1 MISPT
6 RCQATENF
14 LVFHPYGNLRVRNV
28 LKDFRDQ
35 SFFAQDFD
43 PNKEEDFSFLWDV
56 WYNTDWPETT
66 RKRFLVVLNDLL
78 DEKLPEN
85 VTVPDPNHYKCLK
98 KIWKVWYTI
107 SSRNQ
112 SESEMLLCKSKLQR
126 SELFVTSHETTIFPP
141 HNSDEKITHAKAYSR
156 AVNEI
161 TQYLMKRNAIGDL
174 EDSVGR
180 IIEQEFQAF
189 YERGSCRLQNELE
202 TVCVNSSFLNP
213 DTEQWE
219 VHYSSCPFLGY
230 LPLSQDQELITSVK
244 DKILLPTCQKI
255 MKDTVDSYR
264 SRIADI
270 EVFFHLEDALEFC
283 FTNAN
288 KFDVIDCSS
297 ADRFGLANILNAA
310 SGRLSNNPGAVLFT
324 RSTEWDNFAP
334 TVELYVEHVLCCPLK
349 MIPTIYGL
357 QLNEHVELG
366 SRYPPSFHFAATTN
380 LSWQKAIPFQ
390 NIVMS
395 PSSSL
400 TDFLNK
406 LAQKCFVGERFPKPS
421 QVSSYKLAVLERH
434 HYSPLTFHYIVSS
447 MNQRLGGDHW
457 IEDAHL
463 LDIPAV
469 FNMTR
474 RTSEAWEK
482 GLEIL
487 KITAEIPI
495 NSINE
500 DAFKVLIQQLGLPT
514 FRLVLMPCSVTTS
527 YFIHGIV
534 LKCTS
539 INFSGS
545 IESYVIDNF
554 SLEMKEESE
563 KIVATFLIASAH
575 NLPEA
580 YCVYV
585 IDSMNH
591 CPLLNFGSL
600 KSMRTEKFHLP
611 HPFSRPTPS
620 PVVVPRPGASVMKV
634 TSCIESENE
643 FKLKIIFDC
652 NENVSGLTIS
662 TDQVL
667 PCKSAHQ
674 VTISLNTPT
683 KLNSLTLSF
692 PYPILVDEISA
703 ILYST
708 DRFIELVLKKGW
720 WEPWPVEFQSNEE
733 WKWNVDSLKPWENH
747 ASRSISRFGST
758 ALDFH
763 HRLQFN
769 LDLKFNDPGNKT
781 PSVIEPSQWNLRA
794 EQLNEKEALQT
805 LRRRFQSLLF
815 NPTTPD
821 LEYFFLKPTGSSNA
835 DWCIFVLIHK
845 PLLTSPLGSPIRLLT
860 VIDLQ
865 MAEILMDREQLNE
878 ETFTKEF
885 KAIECVTRETGKIIS
900 VEPYELLLWNLILRL
915 NSTKIVPSSEQTRHL
930 ASGMNGSWLFATFVS
945 PLYVDAPVNPQD
957 VRSQFSTNDSTSADE
972 KCCGACK
979 KVPQIPKRCSRC
991 RSIVYCSVEC
1001 QRSNWP
1007 QHKLLCK
1014 RK

>member
-334 TVELYVEHVLCCPLK
+334 TVELYVEH
-349 MIPTIYGL
+349 
-357 QLNEHVELG
+357 
-366 SRYPPSFHFAATTN
+366 
-380 LSWQKAIPFQ
+380 
-390 NIVMS
+390 
-395 PSSSL
+395 
-400 TDFLNK
+400 
-406 LAQKCFVGERFPKPS
+406 
-421 QVSSYKLAVLERH
+421 
-434 HYSPLTFHYIVSS
+434 
-447 MNQRLGGDHW
+447 
-457 IEDAHL
+457 
-463 LDIPAV
+463 
-469 FNMTR
+469 
-474 RTSEAWEK
+474 
-482 GLEIL
+482 
-487 KITAEIPI
+487 
-495 NSINE
+495 
-500 DAFKVLIQQLGLPT
+500 
-514 FRLVLMPCSVTTS
+514 
-527 YFIHGIV
+527 
-534 LKCTS
+534 
-539 INFSGS
+539 
-545 IESYVIDNF
+545 
-554 SLEMKEESE
+554 
-563 KIVATFLIASAH
+563 
-575 NLPEA
+575 
-580 YCVYV
+580 
-585 IDSMNH
+585 
-591 CPLLNFGSL
+591 
-600 KSMRTEKFHLP
+600 
-611 HPFSRPTPS
+611 
-620 PVVVPRPGASVMKV
+620 
-634 TSCIESENE
+634 
-643 FKLKIIFDC
+643 
-652 NENVSGLTIS
+652 
-662 TDQVL
+662 
-667 PCKSAHQ
+667 
-674 VTISLNTPT
+674 
-683 KLNSLTLSF
+683 
-692 PYPILVDEISA
+692 
-703 ILYST
+703 
-708 DRFIELVLKKGW
+708 
-720 WEPWPVEFQSNEE
+720 
-733 WKWNVDSLKPWENH
+733 
-747 ASRSISRFGST
+747 
-758 ALDFH
+758 
-763 HRLQFN
+763 
-769 LDLKFNDPGNKT
+769 
-781 PSVIEPSQWNLRA
+781 
-794 EQLNEKEALQT
+794 
-805 LRRRFQSLLF
+805 
-815 NPTTPD
+815 
-821 LEYFFLKPTGSSNA
+821 
-835 DWCIFVLIHK
+835 
-845 PLLTSPLGSPIRLLT
+845 
-860 VIDLQ
+860 